1 MVALRIKQPLPA
13 GVEAVIRAVQTG
25 AAQLGL
31 EPLLVGAT
39 ARDLLLVH
47 VFEQP
52 VRRATLD
59 VDFAVALASWEQ
71 FEALKLELISG
82 HGFQD
87 EPRQKQRLIYGGEGE
102 GKGMTIDLVPF
113 GRLQVDDST
122 VAWPPEMDV
131 LMTVTG
137 YVEAQQAAVSVELE
151 PGHQVKV
158 ASLPALAILKVFAW
172 SDRGH
177 RTMGKDAV
185 DLLTLLRSY
194 AGAGN
199 FDRMT
204 DPGQAL
210 DKYLDLEGSE
220 ERTGAWLL
228 GRDCALLAEGA
239 TLAELSE
246 LLGEEARM
254 ERLLGD
260 MIRGEEGIKGALDRA
275 RDLLMLFCEGLGDI
289 PHGGQATA

>member
-1 MVALRIKQPLPA
+1 MGLRVKQPLPA
-13 GVEAVIRAVQTG
+13 GVEAVIRAVQAG
-25 AAQLGL
+25 AGQLGL

-71 FEALKLELISG
+71 FEALKLKLISG

-113 GRLQVDDST
+113 GGLQMDDNT

-137 YVEAQQAAVSVELE
+137 YAEAQQAAVCVELA

-172 SDRGH
+172 SDRGD
-177 RTMGKDAV
+177 RSMGKDAI

-194 AGAGN
+194 ADAGN
-199 FDRMT
+199 FDRMMGSNQCF
-204 DPGQAL
+204 DQYMA
-210 DKYLDLEGSE
+210 LEGNE

-228 GRDCALLAEGA
+228 GRDCALLAEGQ
-239 TLAELSE
+239 TLAELRA
-246 LLGEEARM
+246 LLGDGGKRV
-254 ERLLGD
+254 RLVND
-260 MIRGEEGIKGALDRA
+260 MIRGEEGIKEALDRA
-275 RDLLMLFCEGLGDI
+275 RDRLTLFREGLGEI
-289 PHGGQATA
+289 PHGGQAG

>member
-1 MVALRIKQPLPA
+1 MALRIEQPLPA
-13 GVEAVIRAVQTG
+13 GVEAVMRAVQAG

-47 VFEQP
+47 VFGQR

-113 GRLQVDDST
+113 GGLQVDDNT

-137 YVEAQQAAVSVELE
+137 YSEAQEAAVSVELE

-158 ASLPALAILKVFAW
+158 ASLPALAMLKLFAW

-177 RTMGKDAV
+177 RTSGKDAI

-194 AGAGN
+194 FEAGN
-199 FDRMT
+199 SDRMT
-204 DPGQAL
+204 DKDQAL
-210 DKYLDLEGSE
+210 EMYLALECDD

-228 GRDCALLAEGA
+228 GRDCALLAEWA
-239 TLAELSE
+239 TLAALIA
-246 LLGEEARM
+246 LLRDEAKR
-254 ERLLGD
+254 ERLLSD
-260 MIRGEEGIKGALDRA
+260 MIRGEQGIKGALDRA
-275 RDLLMLFCEGLGDI
+275 KDLLTLFCEGLGEI
-289 PHGGQATA
+289 PHGGQAG

>member
-13 GVEAVIRAVQTG
+13 GVEAVIRAVQAG

-59 VDFAVALASWEQ
+59 VDFAVALARWEQ
-71 FEALKLELISG
+71 FEALKQELISG

-87 EPRQKQRLIYGGEGE
+87 EPRQKQRLIYRGEGE

-113 GRLQVDDST
+113 GRLHVDGST

-137 YVEAQQAAVSVELE
+137 YAEAQQAAVSVELA

-158 ASLPALAILKVFAW
+158 ASLPALAILKMFAW

-177 RTMGKDAV
+177 RTLGKDAI

-194 AGAGN
+194 ADAGN

-204 DPGQAL
+204 DPGQAM
-210 DKYLDLEGSE
+210 DKYLALEGNE
-220 ERTGAWLL
+220 EHTGAWLL

-239 TLAELSE
+239 TMAELSA
-246 LLGEEARM
+246 LLGDEARR
-254 ERLLGD
+254 ERLVGD

-275 RDLLMLFCEGLGDI
+275 RDLLTLFCEGLGDI
-289 PHGGQATA
+289 PHGGQAG

>member
-1 MVALRIKQPLPA
+1 MVTLRIKQPLPA
-13 GVEAVIRAVQTG
+13 GVEAVIRAVQAG

-71 FEALKLELISG
+71 FEALKEELING

-87 EPRQKQRLIYGGEGE
+87 KPRQKQRLIYGGEGE

-113 GRLQVDDST
+113 GGLQVDGST

-137 YVEAQQAAVSVELE
+137 YAEAQQAAVSVELGT
-151 PGHQVKV
+151 GHQVKV

-194 AGAGN
+194 ADAGN
-199 FDRMT
+199 SERMT
-204 DPGQAL
+204 DSDQTLEKWKAL
-210 DKYLDLEGSE
+210 KYND

-239 TLAELSE
+239 TLAELSA
-246 LLGEEARM
+246 LLGEEAKR
-254 ERLLGD
+254 ERLVND

-275 RDLLMLFCEGLGDI
+275 KDLLTLFCEGLGDI
-289 PHGGQATA
+289 PHGGQAG

>member
-1 MVALRIKQPLPA
+1 MALRIEQPLPA
-13 GVEAVIRAVQTG
+13 GVEAVIRAVQAG

-47 VFEQP
+47 VFGQR

-71 FEALKLELISG
+71 FEALKLELISS

-87 EPRQKQRLIYGGEGE
+87 EPRQKQRLIYGGDGE
-102 GKGMTIDLVPF
+102 GKGKTIDLVPF
-113 GRLQVDDST
+113 GGLQVDGST

-137 YVEAQQAAVSVELE
+137 YAEALQAAVSVELGS
-151 PGHQVKV
+151 GHQVKV
-158 ASLPALAILKVFAW
+158 ASLPALAILKLFAW
-172 SDRGH
+172 SDRGR
-177 RTMGKDAV
+177 RTSGKDAI
-185 DLLTLLRSY
+185 DLLTLLRDY
-194 AGAGN
+194 AEAGN
-199 FDRMT
+199 FERMR
-204 DPGQAL
+204 DPEQCL
-210 DKYLDLEGSE
+210 EKYLALEGNV

-239 TLAELSE
+239 TLVGLSA
-246 LLGEEARM
+246 LLGDKAKR
-254 ERLLGD
+254 ERLLSD
-260 MIRGEEGIKGALDRA
+260 MIRGEQGIKGALDRA
-275 RDLLMLFCEGLGDI
+275 KDLLTLFCEGLGEI
-289 PHGGQATA
+289 PHGGQGG

>member
-1 MVALRIKQPLPA
+1 MRIEQPLPA
-13 GVEAVIRAVQTG
+13 GVEAVIRAVQAG

-47 VFEQP
+47 VFGQQ

-71 FEALKLELISG
+71 FEALKLELINR

-87 EPRQKQRLIYGGEGE
+87 EPQQKQRLIYGGEGE
-102 GKGMTIDLVPF
+102 GRGMTIDLVPF
-113 GRLQVDDST
+113 GGLQVDGST

-137 YVEAQQAAVSVELE
+137 YAEAQKAAVPVELE

-158 ASLPALAILKVFAW
+158 ASLAALAILKVFAW

-177 RTMGKDAV
+177 RTMGKDAI

-194 AGAGN
+194 ADAGN
-199 FDRMT
+199 FDRMMGSN
-204 DPGQAL
+204 PCF
-210 DKYLDLEGSE
+210 DKYMALEGNE

-239 TLAELSE
+239 TLVELSA
-246 LLGEEARM
+246 LLGDEAKR

-275 RDLLMLFCEGLGDI
+275 RDRLTLFREGLGDI
-289 PHGGQATA
+289 PHGGQAG

>member
-1 MVALRIKQPLPA
+1 MRVKQPLPA
-13 GVEAVIRAVQTG
+13 GVEAVIRAMQAG
-25 AAQLGL
+25 AGQLGL

-113 GRLQVDDST
+113 GGLQMDDNT
-122 VAWPPEMDV
+122 VAWPPDMDV

-137 YVEAQQAAVSVELE
+137 LRGSAA
-151 PGHQVKV
+151 GGC
-158 ASLPALAILKVFAW
+158 F
-172 SDRGH
+172 RGIGA
-177 RTMGKDAV
+177 RPSGEGG
-185 DLLTLLRSY
+185 LLT
-194 AGAGN
+194 GPG
-199 FDRMT
+199 
-204 DPGQAL
+204 DPEVFR
-210 DKYLDLEGSE
+210 LE
-220 ERTGAWLL
+220 
-228 GRDCALLAEGA
+228 
-239 TLAELSE
+239 
-246 LLGEEARM
+246 
-254 ERLLGD
+254 
-260 MIRGEEGIKGALDRA
+260 
-275 RDLLMLFCEGLGDI
+275 
-289 PHGGQATA
+289 

>member
-1 MVALRIKQPLPA
+1 V
-13 GVEAVIRAVQTG
+13 
-25 AAQLGL
+25 
-31 EPLLVGAT
+31 
-39 ARDLLLVH
+39 LVH
-47 VFEQP
+47 VFELP

-113 GRLQVDDST
+113 GGLQMDDNT

-137 YVEAQQAAVSVELE
+137 YAEAQQAAVSVELA

-172 SDRGH
+172 SDRGD
-177 RTMGKDAV
+177 RSMGKDAI

-194 AGAGN
+194 ADASN
-199 FDRMT
+199 FDRMMGSNQCF
-204 DPGQAL
+204 DQYMA
-210 DKYLDLEGSE
+210 LEGNE
-220 ERTGAWLL
+220 ERTGAGCW
-228 GRDCALLAEGA
+228 A
-239 TLAELSE
+239 
-246 LLGEEARM
+246 
-254 ERLLGD
+254 
-260 MIRGEEGIKGALDRA
+260 
-275 RDLLMLFCEGLGDI
+275 
-289 PHGGQATA
+289 ATAP

>member
-13 GVEAVIRAVQTG
+13 GVEAVIRAVQAG

-71 FEALKLELISG
+71 FEALKQELISG

-87 EPRQKQRLIYGGEGE
+87 EPRQKQRLIYRGEGE

-113 GRLQVDDST
+113 GRLQVDGST

-137 YVEAQQAAVSVELE
+137 YAEAQQAAVSVELA

-158 ASLPALAILKVFAW
+158 ASLPALAILKMFAW

-177 RTMGKDAV
+177 RTLGKDAI

-194 AGAGN
+194 ADAGN

-204 DPGQAL
+204 DPGQAM
-210 DKYLDLEGSE
+210 DKYLALEGNE

-239 TLAELSE
+239 TMAELSA
-246 LLGEEARM
+246 LLGDEARR
-254 ERLLGD
+254 ERLVGD

-275 RDLLMLFCEGLGDI
+275 RDLLTLFCEGLGDI
-289 PHGGQATA
+289 PHGGQAG

>member
-1 MVALRIKQPLPA
+1 MGLRVKQPRPA
-13 GVEAVIRAVQTG
+13 GVEAVIRAVQAG
-25 AAQLGL
+25 AGQLGL

-71 FEALKLELISG
+71 FEALKEELISG

-87 EPRQKQRLIYGGEGE
+87 KPRQKQRLIYGGEGE

-113 GRLQVDDST
+113 GGLQMDDNT

-137 YVEAQQAAVSVELE
+137 YAEAQQAAVAVELA

-177 RTMGKDAV
+177 RTLGRDAI

-194 AGAGN
+194 GEAGN
-199 FDRMT
+199 SDRMT
-204 DPGQAL
+204 DPDQAL
-210 DKYLDLEGSE
+210 DKYLALDCSD
-220 ERTGAWLL
+220 ERTGTWLL

-239 TLAELSE
+239 TLAE
-246 LLGEEARM
+246 AQRP
-254 ERLLGD
+254 
-260 MIRGEEGIKGALDRA
+260 A
-275 RDLLMLFCEGLGDI
+275 
-289 PHGGQATA
+289 GG

>member
-1 MVALRIKQPLPA
+1 
-13 GVEAVIRAVQTG
+13 
-25 AAQLGL
+25 
-31 EPLLVGAT
+31 
-39 ARDLLLVH
+39 VH
-47 VFEQP
+47 VFELP

-113 GRLQVDDST
+113 GGLQMDDNT
-122 VAWPPEMDV
+122 VAWPPETDV

-137 YVEAQQAAVSVELE
+137 YAEAQQAAVSVELA

-158 ASLPALAILKVFAW
+158 ASLPALAILKFFAW
-172 SDRGH
+172 SDRGD
-177 RTMGKDAV
+177 RSMGKDAI

-194 AGAGN
+194 ADAGN
-199 FDRMT
+199 FDRMMGSNQCF
-204 DPGQAL
+204 DQYMA
-210 DKYLDLEGSE
+210 LEGNE

-228 GRDCALLAEGA
+228 GRDCALMAEGQTSA
-239 TLAELSE
+239 KLRALRRAAGDAVAALSGG
-246 LLGEEARM
+246 LRGGVGSLSALG
-254 ERLLGD
+254 
-260 MIRGEEGIKGALDRA
+260 
-275 RDLLMLFCEGLGDI
+275 
-289 PHGGQATA
+289 

>member
-13 GVEAVIRAVQTG
+13 GVEAVIRAVQAG

-71 FEALKLELISG
+71 FEALKEELTSG

-87 EPRQKQRLIYGGEGE
+87 KPRQKQRLIYGGEGE
-102 GKGMTIDLVPF
+102 GRGMTIDLVPF
-113 GRLQVDDST
+113 GALQMDDNT

-137 YVEAQQAAVSVELE
+137 YAEAQRAAVSVELA

-172 SDRGH
+172 SDRGD
-177 RTMGKDAV
+177 RSMGKDGI

-194 AGAGN
+194 AEAGN

-204 DPGQAL
+204 DPEQAL
-210 DKYLDLEGSE
+210 DKYLALDCSE

-239 TLAELSE
+239 TLAELSA
-246 LLGEEARM
+246 LLGDEAKR
-254 ERLLGD
+254 ERLVND

-275 RDLLMLFCEGLGDI
+275 RDRLTLFREGLGDI
-289 PHGGQATA
+289 PHGGQAG